1 MKKLNSILLVDDCEA
16 TNLIHRLIIEKY
28 GCAEQVVEAMNGVE
42 ALDYLTTKVDGRF
55 PQPELVFL
63 DVNMP
68 GMNGW
73 EFLDAYRMLPEEQL
87 AGVVVVML
95 TTSTNPDDRA
105 RAEELN
111 EISLFASKP
120 LSIETLDQ
128 VLAHYHPEALRIDY
142 RAD

>member
-1 MKKLNSILLVDDCEA
+1 MKKLKTILLVDDCEA

-28 GCAEQVVEAMNGVE
+28 GCVEEVVETLNGAEAMAFLKTKRNG
-42 ALDYLTTKVDGRF
+42 AY

-68 GMNGW
+68 VMNGW
-73 EFLDAYRMLPEEQL
+73 EFLDAYRELPESQL

-95 TTSTNPDDRA
+95 TTSTNPDDRT
-105 RAEELN
+105 RAQELN

-120 LSIETLDQ
+120 LSIDTIDK
-128 VLAHYHPEALRIDY
+128 VLAQHYPDSLREDY
-142 RAD
+142 PAR